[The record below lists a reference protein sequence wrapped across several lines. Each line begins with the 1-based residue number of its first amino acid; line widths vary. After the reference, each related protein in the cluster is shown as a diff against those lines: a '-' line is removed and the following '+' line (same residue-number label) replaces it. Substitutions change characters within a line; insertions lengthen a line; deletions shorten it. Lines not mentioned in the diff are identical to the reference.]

1 MAFKIQPAR
10 KGMARDILVELAWG
24 NYGVLLVGRK
34 GSKDISKFELGS
46 IALKVLENASACMVC
61 LVS

>member
-1 MAFKIQPAR
+1 
-10 KGMARDILVELAWG
+10 MARDILVELAWG